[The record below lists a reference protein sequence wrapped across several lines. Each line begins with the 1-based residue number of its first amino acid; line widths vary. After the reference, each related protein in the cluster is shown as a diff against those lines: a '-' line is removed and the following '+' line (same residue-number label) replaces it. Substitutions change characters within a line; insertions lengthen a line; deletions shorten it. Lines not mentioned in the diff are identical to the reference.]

1 MSVACARSR
10 ERHASNPRRPGSSFA
25 VSPSKRAATSGF
37 DFTCIRNLIRHSGI
51 RYLHLQVMPPEQR
64 GKGASMTSEFYTD
77 LDRSIRRR
85 FGTLGDDAR
94 VRRTA
99 AALEANGISVL
110 RAADA
115 AEAKRIVLG
124 LIPDGS
130 QVHHGASQSLE
141 ESGIAE
147 EIEKSGRYEP
157 LRSRIWSMDRRA
169 QADEIRRLT
178 SAPDIMLGSVH
189 SVTESGSLLA
199 ASASGSQ
206 LAPHVTA
213 AGRLILLV
221 GRQQIRSALRG

>member
-1 MSVACARSR
+1 SAKARPVFFSRSVSSWRMSVACARSR

-25 VSPSKRAATSGF
+25 VSRSKRAATSGF
-37 DFTCIRNLIRHSGI
+37 DLTCIRNLIHHPGYKILALASYATKTTWNG
-51 RYLHLQVMPPEQR
+51 M
-64 GKGASMTSEFYTD
+64 SMTTELYPD

-99 AALEANGISVL
+99 AALGANGISVL

-115 AEAKRIVLG
+115 TEAKRIVLG

-130 QVHHGASQSLE
+130 QVHHGGSQSLE

-157 LRSRIWSMDRRA
+157 LRPRIWSMDRTT

-178 SAPDIMLGSVH
+178 SAPDVMLGTVH
-189 SVTESGSLLA
+189 AVTESGSLLA
-199 ASASGSQ
+199 DWS
-206 LAPHVTA
+206 
-213 AGRLILLV
+213 
-221 GRQQIRSALRG
+221 

>member
-1 MSVACARSR
+1 MSVACARSN

-25 VSPSKRAATSGF
+25 VSQSKTAATSGF
-37 DFTCIRNLIRHSGI
+37 DLTCIRNLIHHPGYKILAHASYAIGTR
-51 RYLHLQVMPPEQR
+51 R
-64 GKGASMTSEFYTD
+64 KGASMNTELDTD

-85 FGTLGDDAR
+85 FGTLANEAR

-124 LIPDGS
+124 LIPPGS

-141 ESGIAE
+141 QSGIAE

-157 LRSRIWSMDRRA
+157 LRPRIWSMDRKT

-178 SAPDIMLGSVH
+178 AAPDVRLGSVH
-189 SVTESGSLLA
+189 ALADRRSLR
-199 ASASGSQ
+199 
-206 LAPHVTA
+206 T
-213 AGRLILLV
+213 
-221 GRQQIRSALRG
+221 